1 VPRSLKSSAMNFAD
15 SKYGV
20 LEYPRVGVKDLWRS
34 AHELLKDGTALR
46 SQWHAPGNAFMDV
59 VL

>member
-1 VPRSLKSSAMNFAD
+1 MNFAD